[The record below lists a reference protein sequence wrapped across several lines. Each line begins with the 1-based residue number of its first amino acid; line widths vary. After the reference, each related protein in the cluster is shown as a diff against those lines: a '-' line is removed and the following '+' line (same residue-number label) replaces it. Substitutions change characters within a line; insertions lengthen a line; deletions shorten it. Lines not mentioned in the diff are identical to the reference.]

1 MSTSNLTFTRTR
13 IAKIIVAAMVSLGV
27 PVLSTVI
34 ATPAHAAVQTFSCTG
49 GSYTVDGGVATG
61 SYSNPCTG
69 SVLLD
74 DAVTTLNYVNFYSNA
89 TSITI
94 PSTTTTI
101 GNEPFY
107 SINNVLETIT
117 VVAGNPN
124 FKSVDGVLY
133 SKDGTRLIQYPVNKA
148 GTSFTVPTGV
158 TNIDSFAFGCLANL
172 KTLTLPDSVTTV
184 NSFASINGCNNN
196 SLTTFIVGS
205 GSASLSTVDGVLFN
219 KNQTIQL
226 AYPASKPGANY
237 TMLNTVTTLQS
248 TSFGYNQNLKTITLS
263 DHLATIGG
271 YSFNGLNLA
280 TLNIPA
286 SVTTIEG
293 LGLDSTQSV
302 TVDPLNTHFV
312 VDDGILY
319 NYAKTQ
325 IVNYF
330 NPNSRTTFTVPST
343 VTSLGDF
350 IFGNNAGRNLLRLS
364 FNTPV
369 SGGYGTQIYYLKYL
383 TFGDNFTSSTHF
395 YGWYFGKLLKVNYC
409 GTNAQTIADINAK
422 IATSDWN
429 HARLVCETTAPSLI
443 LSSTNETATVGSA
456 IRGYFV
462 SSNADFYTLS
472 PTLSD
477 YGLSFDPA
485 TGRITGAP
493 TSRTTSP
500 VQYTITGFNS
510 FGESS
515 TVYTMSVKTPPPVVI
530 TPTSGQT
537 ITGQVGT
544 PLSAQIYLAGN
555 IRPDTSTVTSGTLP
569 SGLALDAHTGLIS
582 GTPLVAGSSSVTIQV
597 ADSYGETSTVSSVN
611 FTIAAAPVVTPPPAP
626 PAPAVPVVDPV
637 QTSKITGTTQVCAA
651 DANSVVI
658 AGSFPAAISRITVNG
673 QTVDS
678 STWKQS
684 STQVTITMS
693 KATSGSLDIQI
704 FNGQAPVL
712 PLQTIL
718 MVGACAIPAPV
729 VTPTPTPTA
738 TPTPT
743 PTPTPTATPT
753 PTPTA
758 TETPSPV
765 VTPTPTPKPTT
776 PTVSNP
782 KIYFAVSFG
791 FNSSKITSSQL
802 ALITKSAKLLKGTVK
817 ISGFRS
823 QTQPGM
829 DKTLATARANAV
841 LAALKKLLPKGKF
854 VITASYSAISN
865 VCTKLAPKANN
876 QCAVVYATS

>member
-1 MSTSNLTFTRTR
+1 MSFLSRIRTRTAR
-13 IAKIIVAAMVSLGV
+13 LIIVAMVGLGI
-27 PVLSTVI
+27 PVLSSVL
-34 ATPAHAAVQTFSCTG
+34 ATPAMAAAQTFSCPG
-49 GSYTVDGGVATG
+49 GTYTVDGGVATG

-74 DAVTTLNYVNFYSNA
+74 DAVTTLNYVNFYSDA
-89 TSITI
+89 TSITV

-101 GNEPFY
+101 DNQPFFSANE
-107 SINNVLETIT
+107 VLETIT
-117 VVAGNPN
+117 VVAGNPY

-172 KTLTLPDSVTTV
+172 KTLTLPDSVSTV

-205 GSASLSTVDGVLFN
+205 GNASFSTVDGVLFN

-226 AYPASKPGANY
+226 AYPASRPGANY
-237 TMLNTVTTLQS
+237 TMLNTVTNLQWS
-248 TSFGYNQNLKTITLS
+248 SFGFNQNLKTITLS
-263 DHLATIGG
+263 DHLATIGL
-271 YSFNGLNLA
+271 YSFYSLNLA

-286 SVTTIEG
+286 SVATIEG

-302 TVDPLNTHFV
+302 TVDPLNTHFI

-330 NPNSRTTFTVPST
+330 NPNLRTTFTVPST
-343 VTSLGDF
+343 VTSLGDQ

-369 SGGYGTQIYYLKYL
+369 SGGSGTQIYYLKYL
-383 TFGDNFTSSTHF
+383 TFGNDFTSSTHF
-395 YGWYFGKLLKVNYC
+395 ADWYFENLLKVNYC

-429 HARLVCETTAPSLI
+429 NARLVCETTAPSLI

-485 TGRITGAP
+485 TGRITGTP
-493 TSRTTSP
+493 TMRTTSP
-500 VQYTITGFNS
+500 VQYMITGFNS

-555 IRPDTSTVTSGTLP
+555 MQPDTSTVTSGTLP
-569 SGLALDAHTGLIS
+569 SGLVLDAHTGLIS
-582 GTPLVAGSSSVTIQV
+582 GTPLVEGSSSVTIQV
-597 ADSYGETSTVSSVN
+597 ADTYGETSTVSSVN
-611 FTIAAAPVVTPPPAP
+611 FTIAAAPVVTPP

-738 TPTPT
+738 ATPT

-753 PTPTA
+753 PTP

-829 DKTLATARANAV
+829 DKTLATARANGV

-865 VCTKLAPKANN
+865 VCTKLVPKANN